1 VSPPRPQ
8 RSDALQQLIDQLDSA
23 EANGVLSQARELLLE
38 AKELLATLQEDAAGY
53 MPTVSEAPV
62 EESGRKRGRPKKWLS
77 INDVASELGRNEQV
91 VRRWVKAG
99 KIPGHKIGSEYR
111 ILRQDFEEWVEEQR
125 VKPPD

>member
-1 VSPPRPQ
+1 VDQPQ
-8 RSDALQQLIDQLDSA
+8 RSDALQQLIDQLDAA

>member
-1 VSPPRPQ
+1 VDQPQ
-8 RSDALQQLIDQLDSA
+8 RSDALQQLIDQLDAA

-77 INDVASELGRNEQV
+77 INDVAGELGRNEQV

-99 KIPGHKIGSEYR
+99 KIPGHEIASEYR
-111 ILRQDFEEWVEEQR
+111 ILRQDFEEWLEEQR